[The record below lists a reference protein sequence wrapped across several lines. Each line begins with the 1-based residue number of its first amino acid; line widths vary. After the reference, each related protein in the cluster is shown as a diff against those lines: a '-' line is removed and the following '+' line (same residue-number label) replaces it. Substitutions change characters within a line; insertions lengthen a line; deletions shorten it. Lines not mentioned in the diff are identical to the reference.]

1 MYLQF
6 IVFKRSKKNRTYIAL
21 KKRRKEKI
29 MYILAFYL
37 QQSMNPFLKWAGGK
51 RWLTSKPDSLLPD
64 RASFNNY
71 FEPFVGSG
79 AVFFHL
85 EPTTGIISDVNADLI
100 NSYTVIRDNWRELKR
115 VLTQYNNLHNSE
127 FYYAMRGSKPRAP
140 LYKAAKFIY
149 LNRTCWNGLYRVN
162 MRGEFNVPIGTKTKV
177 ILDDDNFEAVSNAL
191 QNINIVSCDFEQTI
205 DQAMAGDFVFID
217 PPYTVA
223 HNLNGFIKYN
233 EVLFSWEDQIRLRDA
248 AARAVQRGA
257 AVLVLNA
264 NHASVRELYFEV
276 GEMSTL
282 NRASVIAGNSGARGV
297 YSELAVKC
305 W

>member
-1 MYLQF
+1 
-6 IVFKRSKKNRTYIAL
+6 
-21 KKRRKEKI
+21 
-29 MYILAFYL
+29 
-37 QQSMNPFLKWAGGK
+37 MNPFLKWAGGK

-64 RASFNNY
+64 RNSFNNY

-85 EPTTGIISDVNADLI
+85 EPTTGIISDVNNDLI
-100 NSYTVIRDNWRELKR
+100 NSYTVIRDNWRGLKKL
-115 VLTQYNNLHNSE
+115 LTQYNNLHNSE
-127 FYYAMRGSKPRAP
+127 FYYKMRSSKPRAP
-140 LYKAAKFIY
+140 LQRAAKFIY

-177 ILDDDNFEAVSNAL
+177 ILDDDNFESVSNAL

-248 AARAVQRGA
+248 AGRAVQRGA

-264 NHASVRELYFEV
+264 NHASVRELYTDV
-276 GEMSTL
+276 GEMKVM
-282 NRASVIAGNSGARGV
+282 NRASVIAGNSNARGV
-297 YSELAVKC
+297 YSELAIKC
-305 W
+305 